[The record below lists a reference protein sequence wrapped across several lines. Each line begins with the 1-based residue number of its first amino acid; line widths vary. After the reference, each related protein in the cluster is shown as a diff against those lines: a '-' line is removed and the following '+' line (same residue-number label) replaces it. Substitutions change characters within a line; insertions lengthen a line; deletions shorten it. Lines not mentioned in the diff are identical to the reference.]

1 MGIVPQ
7 KEENTIFLGERI
19 SKGIGICLEVG
30 VCTIRAQDG
39 DGTLKSLY
47 LMENSCKDEYAGI
60 LSFEDLSCLILPSTN
75 RHKFSDLYHFV
86 PLCLGSFIV
95 SIKLVKGSSVP
106 ATLNDVC
113 GFLDMWGLNCPVF
126 SNKTIFKK
134 RLLYNCPNSD
144 ILISLDRLDL
154 PLCCVALD

>member
-1 MGIVPQ
+1 MYNPCPGWGWNSQVPLPHG
-7 KEENTIFLGERI
+7 EFLQR
-19 SKGIGICLEVG
+19 C
-30 VCTIRAQDG
+30 VCWNPLFRRSVL
-39 DGTLKSLY
+39 LKS
-47 LMENSCKDEYAGI
+47 
-60 LSFEDLSCLILPSTN
+60 PSTN

-86 PLCLGSFIV
+86 LLCLGSFIV